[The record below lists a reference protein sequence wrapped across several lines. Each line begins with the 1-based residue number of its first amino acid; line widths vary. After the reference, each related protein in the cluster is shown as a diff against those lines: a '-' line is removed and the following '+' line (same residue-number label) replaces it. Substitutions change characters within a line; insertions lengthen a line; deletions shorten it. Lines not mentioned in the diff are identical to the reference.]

1 MFRHCIF
8 CSSDLGENEA
18 IEAFPI
24 GKILAFDS
32 WKGRLWVVCPACSRW
47 NLTPLEERWEACEEG
62 ERLFRDTR
70 LRVQSENIGLAKLPG
85 GSRLIRVGKA
95 LDGELAAWRYGS
107 QLVTRRRQYL
117 LLTAGV
123 AGVGMAVAG
132 GLAAIGAAGMIGS
145 ATAILSSRWSR
156 YQAEKVVHRLPP
168 ELTGTG
174 QEAVIRRWHVR
185 GAQLREDG
193 GGDLALAIWDVM
205 RKRPEVDRRGRIRY
219 RDPVPLELT
228 GVQARVVLGRS
239 MAHVNQKGA
248 SRQRVESAIQIL
260 SDAGSAEEYLR
271 KVARQRGVIGR
282 RRFSSRAGSQPP
294 VETVLDESRNLALE
308 MALHEETERRALEG
322 ELALL
327 ETAWRDAE
335 EIAAIADALPD
346 DPLERLR
353 KQLGV

>member
-1 MFRHCIF
+1 
-8 CSSDLGENEA
+8 
-18 IEAFPI
+18 
-24 GKILAFDS
+24 
-32 WKGRLWVVCPACSRW
+32 
-47 NLTPLEERWEACEEG
+47 
-62 ERLFRDTR
+62 
-70 LRVQSENIGLAKLPG
+70 
-85 GSRLIRVGKA
+85 
-95 LDGELAAWRYGS
+95 
-107 QLVTRRRQYL
+107 
-117 LLTAGV
+117 
-123 AGVGMAVAG
+123 
-132 GLAAIGAAGMIGS
+132 
-145 ATAILSSRWSR
+145 
-156 YQAEKVVHRLPP
+156 
-168 ELTGTG
+168 
-174 QEAVIRRWHVR
+174 
-185 GAQLREDG
+185 
-193 GGDLALAIWDVM
+193 
-205 RKRPEVDRRGRIRY
+205 
-219 RDPVPLELT
+219 T

-346 DPLERLR
+346 DPLDKLR